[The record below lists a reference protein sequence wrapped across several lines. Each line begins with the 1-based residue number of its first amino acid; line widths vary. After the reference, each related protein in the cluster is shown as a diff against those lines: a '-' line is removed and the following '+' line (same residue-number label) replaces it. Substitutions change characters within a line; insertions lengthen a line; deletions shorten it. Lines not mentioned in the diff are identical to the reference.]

1 VAVSGSSFG
10 FGATARVRVGVRGR
24 IVVFVVVVPHPH
36 LRLAPR
42 VRRVPVARLSLDVP
56 LVPAAAHD
64 VARISSPRHA
74 RPSISSHR
82 SASSVVRLRPRD
94 RVVVVSFRFVSSGRC
109 DSRNRVARRESRA
122 RRSRVVASRRGR
134 GRGRRRGRGRGR
146 VVAST
151 PPPGVESRASRS
163 RRIAR
168 ARPTRPTRPA
178 SRRADARSTDAIAR
192 SPIDARHRA
201 FGRFNTVFSST
212 FDRTRKQS
220 DGKRAGRAG
229 IAPASRARRRRP
241 SVRRSVG
248 RAVARSRG
256 DGTPRDDDDDE
267 GDDDAV
273 TTTMATMATSTTM
286 ATTPSTTRAIGRRA
300 RAAGARETR
309 ARAST
314 STRAGRGDGATR
326 DGADGAR
333 GRRTTTR
340 DARTRAIREPE
351 VETAREGAEGGRRG
365 ATQSSSSS
373 SSSVADMKKQMS
385 DVRRQMEE
393 DEDLSVLM
401 AGLRGTNI
409 DASDFAADGVQ
420 MKVVDVDKLKNDEL
434 GDELPLYYDPELI
447 ANYWS
452 RRPAAVAQR
461 VAQLST
467 IGGSFITGIISD
479 FVTKS
484 VEKNAVKRAIQLRE
498 IVTSLGP
505 AYIKLG
511 QALSIRPD
519 ILTPAAMNELQKL
532 CDKVPSFDN
541 GLAFATLEDELGC
554 KWQDVYTELGPEPV
568 AAASL
573 GQVYK
578 GVLKE
583 TGDIVAVK
591 VQRPA
596 VLETVSIDLYVLRK
610 IGMFLKRFP
619 AITTDVVGLLDEWA
633 ARFFEELD
641 YNLEGENQTK
651 FAASIAK
658 DLPQVVVPKTFAKY
672 TRRKVITSE
681 WLEGE
686 KLSQSTADDVGDLVN
701 IGVICY
707 LKQLL
712 DTGFFHADPHPG
724 NLIRTPDGRLAIL
737 DFGLM
742 TDIDDNIK
750 YGMIEAI
757 SHLIHRDYEAIV
769 KDFVTLDFIPEG
781 TDLRPILPVLG
792 RVFDQALEGGGAKN
806 INFQE
811 LAADLAQITFDY
823 PFRIP
828 PYFALIIRAIGV
840 LEGIALVGNPEF
852 ALVDEA
858 YPYIA
863 KRLLTDDSPRLR
875 EALRYMVYGKKEV
888 FDADRMI
895 DLLEAL
901 ETFRAASV
909 MSQGDPTKQAAS
921 PRLALNAPAPA
932 TAEEKATRDA
942 LQFVLSA
949 DGSFFRE
956 FLLDEAVKGID
967 ALSRDNAIRL
977 LTAFGLQNTS
987 IPVFLP
993 GFPSFVPL
1001 SPKMTNAD
1009 KETLASTTKLL
1020 NFLLR
1025 GKRSDE
1031 VQFDVR
1037 DFNFADASSR
1047 VNARAFNEISPLL
1060 PAVATEIVPEL
1071 ARRLSSRVAARAIRD
1086 VFGGASA

>member
-1 VAVSGSSFG
+1 MRFAQSRR
-10 FGATARVRVGVRGR
+10 ATRIAR
-24 IVVFVVVVPHPH
+24 
-36 LRLAPR
+36 
-42 VRRVPVARLSLDVP
+42 
-56 LVPAAAHD
+56 
-64 VARISSPRHA
+64 
-74 RPSISSHR
+74 
-82 SASSVVRLRPRD
+82 AS
-94 RVVVVSFRFVSSGRC
+94 
-109 DSRNRVARRESRA
+109 VARRR
-122 RRSRVVASRRGR
+122 VAS
-134 GRGRRRGRGRGR
+134 GRRRGQV
-146 VVAST
+146 VVAVAVAVAVASSPRR

-201 FGRFNTVFSST
+201 SGRFNTVFSST

-220 DGKRAGRAG
+220 DGKRARRVK
-229 IAPASRARRRRP
+229 IPSRARRRRP
-241 SVRRSVG
+241 SVPRSRG

-273 TTTMATMATSTTM
+273 TTTMATMATTTTM

-365 ATQSSSSS
+365 ATQSSSSSS

-554 KWQDVYTELGPEPV
+554 KWQDVYTELDPEPV

-596 VLETVSIDLYVLRK
+596 VLETVSVDLYVLRK